1 MPKNGGVALQ
11 RLQFDLGEQISRKEY
26 LKRKRKRS
34 KILRK
39 RSKITYMLLC
49 IFMALS
55 IYIVIQLFI
64 YKKYNSFKYVEGE
77 NVAAQAVYDIF
88 FVTEGYTYDPVY
100 SVNKME
106 SSGDKE
112 ENILP
117 SSNYRKIDVTE
128 DSIYGIKDK
137 SLWKINKKSY
147 ESVELIKDN
156 VKKYIP
162 TNEYIF
168 YTSTNDKKL
177 KSYNIETTEIKEFD
191 LAGVEQLI
199 VNDTYLFAVAN
210 NSIYRLN
217 YDGQDKKKISKNA
230 NVSYAIEKDNIIY
243 FVNRDDSNKIYR
255 VDCDGNEMYKVAD
268 IKGVDGVSSVNGQK
282 YMFVKDNNLYY
293 INPEDDNTL
302 WRYNMENGENDKII
316 SSSVEILQNVDDT
329 IFYKINKEMGVY
341 LYNYKTNF
349 LAMVTKRRVKEF
361 VIDTYNLIDYKK
373 VEIKE

>member
-268 IKGVDGVSSVNGQK
+268 IKGVDGASSVNGQK

-373 VEIKE
+373 VEVKE

>member
-1 MPKNGGVALQ
+1 M
-11 RLQFDLGEQISRKEY
+11 
-26 LKRKRKRS
+26 
-34 KILRK
+34 
-39 RSKITYMLLC
+39 
-49 IFMALS
+49 
-55 IYIVIQLFI
+55 
-64 YKKYNSFKYVEGE
+64 
-77 NVAAQAVYDIF
+77 
-88 FVTEGYTYDPVY
+88 
-100 SVNKME
+100 
-106 SSGDKE
+106 
-112 ENILP
+112 
-117 SSNYRKIDVTE
+117 
-128 DSIYGIKDK
+128 
-137 SLWKINKKSY
+137 WKINKKSY
-147 ESVELIKDN
+147 EPVELIKDN

-162 TNEYIF
+162 TSSYIF
-168 YTSTNDKKL
+168 YTSTNDKNL
-177 KSYNIETTEIKEFD
+177 KSYNIETTEIKEFG
-191 LAGVEQLI
+191 LTGVEQLI

-293 INPEDDNTL
+293 INPDDDSTL